1 MAKKK
6 KTAKATK
13 ASKASAKGM
22 NFEQAL
28 GRLEQII
35 EKIDSGSISLEQ
47 GLEQYAQG
55 MELIQHCRAVLN
67 RAEQQIQR
75 LSADQGDLKAD

>member
-6 KTAKATK
+6 KAAKAIK
-13 ASKASAKGM
+13 SKAKDL

-47 GLEQYAQG
+47 GLEHYAQG
-55 MELIQHCRAVLN
+55 MELIQQCRSVLN

-75 LSADQGDLKAD
+75 LSADQGGLKEAK